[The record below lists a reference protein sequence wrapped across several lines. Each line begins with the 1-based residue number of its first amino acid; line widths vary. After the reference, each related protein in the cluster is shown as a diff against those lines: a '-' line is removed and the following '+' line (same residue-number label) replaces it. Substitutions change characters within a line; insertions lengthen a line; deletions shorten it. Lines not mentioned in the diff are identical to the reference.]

1 MRQPA
6 GVAEILRS
14 HQKDDIYTGY
24 LKNTVSEVFQEI
36 FGPGV
41 WIRWK
46 NEVDRLSEITYFLL
60 TTVAGYQTVGEEY
73 VNIIQIDKH
82 KRNIPSKLKRLIHVS
97 LHVFG
102 PYGVARLLDWVE
114 KKLQSGDWD
123 SVPMETREI
132 ILKSLP
138 VLQQALS
145 LLQRFHLA
153 VFYLRGIFYHIA
165 KRLTDVS
172 YIKFSVT
179 NTEGSSVQQSFKALG
194 WLSLAQLG
202 FSVLQLLYHS
212 YRSSG
217 TATLLKSAGRL
228 SLAQLGFSVLQLLYH
243 SYRSSGTATL
253 LKNSSTQ
260 APSDSVDRKCC
271 LCLETRRTPTATPCG
286 HLFCWQCIYE
296 WCSTKLECPICREKL
311 QPQKLVFLQNF
322 DPPEG

>member
-24 LKNTVSEVFQEI
+24 LKTAVSEIFQEI

-46 NEVDRLSEITYFLL
+46 NEVDRLAEVTYFFL

-73 VNIIQIDKH
+73 VNIIQIDTH
-82 KRNIPSKLKRLIHVS
+82 RRNIPSKLKRLVLVS

-102 PYGVARLLDWVE
+102 PYAVGRFLGWVE
-114 KKLQSGDWD
+114 KKFKSGDWD
-123 SVPMETREI
+123 SVPQETREF

-153 VFYLRGIFYHIA
+153 LFYLRGVFYHIA
-165 KRLTDVS
+165 KRLTNVS
-172 YIKFSVT
+172 YIKFSVSP
-179 NTEGSSVQQSFKALG
+179 TEGSSVQQSFRALG

-202 FSVLQLLYHS
+202 FSVLQTLYHS

-217 TATLLKSAGRL
+217 T
-228 SLAQLGFSVLQLLYH
+228 
-243 SYRSSGTATL
+243 SSPQ
-253 LKNSSTQ
+253 KDISTRTSND
-260 APSDSVDRKCC
+260 AIDRKCC
-271 LCLETRRTPTATPCG
+271 LCLEARRSPTATPCG

-296 WCSTKLECPICREKL
+296 WCSTKLECPICRETL
-311 QPQKLVFLQNF
+311 QPQKLVFLQNY

>member
-24 LKNTVSEVFQEI
+24 LKNSVSEVFQEI

-46 NEVDRLSEITYFLL
+46 NEVDRLAEITYFLL

-179 NTEGSSVQQSFKALG
+179 NTEGSSVQQSFRALG
-194 WLSLAQLG
+194 W
-202 FSVLQLLYHS
+202 
-212 YRSSG
+212 
-217 TATLLKSAGRL
+217 L